1 MKKILCVCLAFVLL
15 LSTLCGCS
23 EKPVGATDEMF
34 ALDTIIRFTLYDE
47 DEELCKKLIKDCK
60 AEITR
65 LENMLSATKEGSD
78 IFKLNNA
85 NGEAVT
91 VSDETAEL
99 ISKSLDICKSTDGAF
114 DITIRPLMS
123 AWGFDTKE
131 YKVPTDA
138 EIEKAMS
145 SVSYQNVLIDGN
157 TVCIK
162 QGMAVDLGAVA
173 KGYIGDK
180 VRAIL
185 NDSDVYSALID
196 MGGMII
202 CKGVSKSPDEMFWNI
217 GLSYPDESGECFLK
231 FKNSLPAIS
240 TSGGYQRY
248 FESGGVTY
256 HHIIDSKTGKPAK
269 SDISSVTVIDNDGYL
284 CDALSTAFFVMGVDK
299 TEDYLNSHKNAT
311 GDRSLVLILSDDKKT
326 LYASQEF
333 KMYDLEPELLSGY
346 EDIEIVYI

>member
-1 MKKILCVCLAFVLL
+1 MAVVLS
-15 LSTLCGCS
+15 LSSLCGCS
-23 EKPVGATDEMF
+23 EKKDSVTDEMF
-34 ALDTIIRFTLYDE
+34 ALDTIIRFTLYDDDTE
-47 DEELCKKLIKDCK
+47 FCEKLIDDCK

-65 LENMLSATKEGSD
+65 LENILSATKEGSD
-78 IFKLNNA
+78 IYKLNNA
-85 NGEAVT
+85 NGETVT

-99 ISKSLDICKSTDGAF
+99 IANSLELCKSTDGAF

-123 AWGFDTKE
+123 VWGFDTKN
-131 YKVPTDA
+131 YKVVTDE
-138 EIEKAMS
+138 EIEKAKS
-145 SVSYQNVLIDGN
+145 FVSYKNVCIDGN
-157 TVCIK
+157 VVSIK

-180 VRAIL
+180 VRKIL
-185 NDSDVYSALID
+185 NNSSVYSALVD

-202 CKGVSKSPDEMFWNI
+202 CKGLSKSPDEMFWNI
-217 GLSYPDESGECFLK
+217 GLSYPDDSGECFLK
-231 FKNSLPAIS
+231 FKNSSPAIS

-248 FESGGVTY
+248 FEEDGVIY
-256 HHIIDSKTGKPAK
+256 HHIIDSKTGKPAD

-284 CDALSTAFFVMGVDK
+284 CDALSTAFYVMGVDK
-299 TEDYLNSHKNAT
+299 TVEYLNTYKNVM

-333 KMYDLEPELLSGY
+333 KTYNLEPELLKGY